1 MERYK
6 LTEDLEVD
14 VLGWA
19 ETPSGVKVP
28 LIDFPWMS
36 AEREHQIAEEQ
47 RRKHPEI
54 YAELDRQIEAGEYP
68 PTPEIPVV
76 YIHRGDKDVQ

>member
-19 ETPSGVKVP
+19 ETSTGDKVP
-28 LIDFPWMS
+28 LIDFPWIS

-47 RRKHPEI
+47 RRKHPEE
-54 YAELDRQIEAGEYP
+54 YAEIDRMIAAGEYP
-68 PTPEIPVV
+68 PTPDIPVV
-76 YIHRGDKDVQ
+76 YMSVSNK